1 MLIFGHR
8 FIPSVSFY
16 HVEDMDS
23 ITNTPP
29 NSTIHIDFKE
39 ENLDIISHTNLNQI
53 STSLFVT
60 SIQEL
65 IYASALN
72 ASFIIVPK
80 ELASLAKEIAN
91 EYLFDAKILVLIKE
105 ENEIEE
111 FALLGVDGAIFL
123 NAIVKINAQNQIA

>member
-72 ASFIIVPK
+72 ASFIVVPK
-80 ELASLAKEIAN
+80 ELASLAKKIAN

-111 FALLGVDGAIFL
+111 FALLGVDGVIFL